1 MKKQLICG
9 LSILTAAVLL
19 AGCTGQ
25 GNNQQGNNGGSENPN
40 SQTQT
45 TEVSDSAYSVL
56 VVDESDNP
64 VPGVTVQFCDDSS
77 CNLGTTDSNG
87 VAVFETAKPGVC
99 TVHMLDVPEGYA
111 EDETEYV
118 TEETYSQLKVVLKSA
133 SGSGSSAEKQVL
145 TETGIELV
153 FPEKLQNLYGSLS
166 WVEYTEEEGVTFA
179 RLDYI
184 GRTKDEVQEFERR
197 YEEAVDNRDNEQILN
212 DFYAYMDEYDNTV
225 NTELFYIYAVKNG
238 ESIDDILNRAP
249 EEVPLSEYIE
259 DTYDLGKKGDYQY
272 YLLKVDQDKLNSLAY
287 ESEDEIPVP
296 EKVVA
301 DEFAEIQSID
311 INEFAKAI
319 TLIDAKPINPLA
331 IGDVVE
337 FEGKDFDGNAVS
349 SKDLFAD
356 HTLTLVNLWGTWCH
370 WCVEELPD
378 LEAYNKELEQQNC
391 HFIGVCQ
398 DGVKKKDKAQELLD
412 EAGVTYTNVILEDYD
427 ARFPKVSGYPTTYI
441 VDSNGVVVGIKEGS
455 TFEEYKTAVADA
467 LKSVQ

>member
-9 LSILTAAVLL
+9 LSILTAGILL
-19 AGCTGQ
+19 AGCKGQ
-25 GNNQQGNNGGSENPN
+25 GSNLQGNNGTPENPS

-64 VPGVTVQFCDDSS
+64 VSGVTVQFCDDTT
-77 CNLGTTDSNG
+77 CNLGTTDSSG
-87 VAVFETAKPGVC
+87 VAVFKTEAPGKF

-118 TEETYSQLKVVLKSA
+118 TEDTYGQLKVVLKSTSDA
-133 SGSGSSAEKQVL
+133 GNNADKNVL
-145 TETGIELV
+145 TETGIEYVL
-153 FPEKLQNLYGSLS
+153 PDKMQNLHGSLS
-166 WVEYTEEEGVTFA
+166 WVEYTEEEGVSFA

-184 GRTKDEVQEFERR
+184 GRTKDEVKEFERR
-197 YEEAVDNRDNEQILN
+197 YDEALSNRDNKQLIN
-212 DFYAYMDEYDNTV
+212 DFSAYMEEYYDTL

-249 EEVPLSEYIE
+249 EDVPLSEYIK
-259 DTYDLGKKGDYQY
+259 DTYDLGKRGDYQY
-272 YLLKVDQDKLNSLAY
+272 YLLAVDHDKLMSLAY

-296 EKVVA
+296 EKVIA
-301 DEFAEIQSID
+301 DDLDAIQSVD

-319 TLIDAKPINPLA
+319 TLIDAKPIYPLA
-331 IGDVVE
+331 IGDTVE
-337 FEGKDFDGNAVS
+337 FEGTDFDGNAVN

-378 LEAYNKELEQQNC
+378 LEEYNKELEEQGC
-391 HFIGVCQ
+391 HIIGVCQ
-398 DGVKKKDKAQELLD
+398 DGVKRKDSAVQLLE

-427 ARFPKVSGYPTTYI
+427 TVFPKVSGYPTTYI
-441 VDSNGVVVGIKEGS
+441 VDSNGVVVYIKEGAN
-455 TFEEYKTAVADA
+455 FAEYKTAVEEA
-467 LKSVQ
+467 LKSVK